1 MRPLG
6 RVALPAPTTAREDES
21 VAIPESSTPLSTA
34 HPSTRDAREVARE
47 LGTDT
52 ETGLTEAE
60 ASRRLAEH
68 GPNEL
73 RAAARTPLWKR
84 ALAQFADPLI
94 ILLLVAA
101 GVSVVAWLLE
111 GEEPVPIDAIVIGAI
126 IVLNAIIGL
135 AQEAR
140 ADRAVAA
147 LASLTHA
154 HSTVVRDG
162 RIRSTSSA
170 DLVPGDILL
179 LAEGDRVGADAR
191 LITTH
196 SLHTM
201 ESSLTGESAPVEKDA
216 STLPSLVPLGD
227 RANMV
232 FAGTAVTRGNG
243 RAIVTATGMETETG
257 AIADLLAETKAEATP
272 LQREVSR
279 LGRTLSI
286 IVIAIAIVVMI
297 TITLVQGITSPAD
310 LITVLLLGVSLAVAA
325 VPEGL
330 PALLS
335 IVLALGVQRMAK
347 RNAIVKNLSSVESLG
362 SASVICTDK
371 TGTLTTNRMRIERV
385 VTASGETDV
394 SATAAFRDLDA
405 ADEQSTAAMRE
416 AELTLRVGA
425 LANDARLIDDDGEV
439 HAEGDPT
446 ETAFLLA
453 AHRLDSE
460 RPSPRRFGRI
470 GEVPFSSERKM
481 MSTAHREEGGP
492 VYVFSKG
499 APDVLL
505 ARCTEQRVGD
515 ETVPLDDEGRRRAM
529 EAVEALSAQAYRT
542 LGVAYRIA
550 PEEVEETEG
559 AAFDESH
566 EQDLVYVG
574 TVGIIDP
581 PRPEAAAAIE
591 EAHRAGIR
599 VIMIT
604 GDHPATA
611 ARIARDLGL
620 AREGDPVATGVDL
633 ENADAVRLRDIVATT
648 SVFARVAPEHKLRI
662 VDALQ
667 ERGEI
672 VAMTGDGVNDAPA
685 LKSADIGVAMGIAGT
700 EVTKEAARMV
710 LTDDNFATIVAAVRE
725 GRVIFDNIR
734 KFLRYLLSSN
744 MGEVLTVF
752 FGVVFAGVL
761 GFTQASPEAV
771 VLPLLATQILWTN
784 LVTDSAPALA
794 MGVDPEVDDVMARPP
809 RGPDDRAIDGA
820 MWAIIATTGLT
831 MSIATLLTMDI
842 FLPGGLVPG
851 GADTFETARTA
862 GFTTLVLAA
871 LLTAF
876 NARSARASV
885 VKGLF
890 RNRVL
895 WGSFALAVALQ
906 VAVVYVPFLQVAF
919 GTTALDPVHW
929 AVCVGLASLVIWVE
943 EVRKAIVRAQVARLD
958 PDGIGVR

>member
-1 MRPLG
+1 M
-6 RVALPAPTTAREDES
+6 
-21 VAIPESSTPLSTA
+21 AIPESSTPLATG
-34 HPSTRDAREVARE
+34 HPSTRDARDVAGQ
-47 LGTDT
+47 LGTDP
-52 ETGLTEAE
+52 ESGLSEAE
-60 ASRRLAEH
+60 AERRLAEY

-73 RAAARTPLWKR
+73 RAATRKPLWKR

-101 GVSVVAWLLE
+101 GVSVAAWLLE
-111 GEEPVPIDAIVIGAI
+111 GEDPVPIDAIVIGAI
-126 IVLNAIIGL
+126 IVLNSIIGL

-147 LASLTHA
+147 LASLTRA
-154 HSTVVRDG
+154 QSTVLRDG
-162 RIRSTSSA
+162 RIRSASSA

-191 LITTH
+191 VLTSH

-216 STLPSLVPLGD
+216 AILPALLPLGD

-232 FAGTAVTRGNG
+232 FAGTAVTRGNA
-243 RAIVTATGMETETG
+243 RAIITATGMSTETG

-286 IVIAIAIVVMI
+286 IVISIAIVVMI

-310 LITVLLLGVSLAVAA
+310 LVTVLLLGVSLAVAA

-347 RNAIVKNLSSVESLG
+347 RNAIVKSLSSVESLG

-394 SATAAFRDLDA
+394 SSTAFRDLDA
-405 ADEQSTAAMRE
+405 EGGATGAALRE
-416 AELTLRVGA
+416 AEVTLRVGA
-425 LANDARLIDDDGEV
+425 LANDARLVDEGGEIQV
-439 HAEGDPT
+439 EGDPT

-481 MSTAHREEGGP
+481 MSTAHREAGGP
-492 VYVFSKG
+492 VFVFSKG

-505 ARCTEQRVGD
+505 ARCTDQRIGD
-515 ETVPLDDEGRRRAM
+515 EIVPLDDDGRRRAL
-529 EAVEALSAQAYRT
+529 EAVETLSAQAYRT

-550 PEEVEETEG
+550 PEEVEATEG

-581 PRPEAAAAIE
+581 PRPEAARAIE

-620 AREGDPVATGVDL
+620 ASEADPVVSGAEL
-633 ENADAVRLRDIVATT
+633 ESADDARLRDIVAATP
-648 SVFARVAPEHKLRI
+648 VFARVAPEHKLRI

-667 ERGEI
+667 ERGQI

-685 LKSADIGVAMGIAGT
+685 LKSADIGIAMGIAGT

-744 MGEVLTVF
+744 AGEVLTVF

-809 RGPDDRAIDGA
+809 RGAGDRAIDGA

-842 FLPGGLVPG
+842 FLPGGIVPG
-851 GADTFETARTA
+851 GVDTFETARTA

-885 VKGLF
+885 VRGLL

-895 WGSFALAVALQ
+895 WGSFALAVVLQ
-906 VAVVYVPFLQVAF
+906 IAVVYVPFLQVAF
-919 GTTALDPVHW
+919 GTTALEPIHW
-929 AVCVGLASLVIWVE
+929 AVSIGLASLVIWVE
-943 EVRKAIVRAQVARLD
+943 EVRKAIVRARASRLD
-958 PDGIGVR
+958 PDGIAAR